1 MYASRKAASAHFAAT
16 LNQTKEGDMPGLY
29 IGSTSGFAGKNLVA
43 MALGVMLKE
52 QGYTVGYMKPVG
64 TLPSQPEKT
73 MGDEDAFF
81 VQDVL
86 GLTDDLELVTPVLV
100 THELRVQ
107 AFAEG
112 CPDWMGKIIKAYD
125 ILSKDKDIV
134 IICGSG
140 SFLHA
145 GKYCDVAGLDVAQT
159 LEAKVVL
166 IDRFFKEFYY
176 DYLISAKELLGE
188 AMLGVIFN
196 AVPDSRVSE
205 VTDQLEPLLNRRGIN
220 MLGAIPEDHLLN
232 AIRVYDLAQRLNG
245 KIISV
250 PAKRDVMVENFLI
263 GTMQVENFM
272 NHFKKKK
279 NSAVIVGGDRSDLQL
294 VALEGKCS
302 CLILTGNLYPND
314 IILTRSEVLEVPII
328 VVRDDTYTVA
338 KTMENILESSKLRD
352 PVKVKHGANL
362 LNSIIDFSTI
372 KKGLG
377 LD

>member
-1 MYASRKAASAHFAAT
+1 
-16 LNQTKEGDMPGLY
+16 MPGLY

-52 QGYTVGYMKPVG
+52 QGYRVGYMKPVSS
-64 TLPSQPEKT
+64 LPSQPEKT
-73 MGDEDAFF
+73 MGDEDAVF

-100 THELRVQ
+100 TQELRLQ
-107 AFAEG
+107 AFSEG
-112 CPDWMGKIIKAYD
+112 CPDWMGKITKAYAA
-125 ILSKDKDIV
+125 LSQDKDIV

-145 GKYCDVAGLDVAQT
+145 GKYCNVAGLDVSQA

-188 AMLGVIFN
+188 DMLGAIFN
-196 AVPDSRVSE
+196 AVPDSRAGE
-205 VTDQLEPLLNRRGIN
+205 VKSQLAPLLKRRGIN
-220 MLGAIPEDHLLN
+220 LLGTIPEDHLLN
-232 AIRVYDLAQRLNG
+232 AIRVHDLNQRLGG

-250 PAKRDVMVENFLI
+250 PMKRDTMVESFLI

-272 NHFKKKK
+272 NHFKKKR

-338 KTMENILESSKLRD
+338 KKMENILESSKLRD
-352 PVKVKHGANL
+352 PVKVKHGAQL
-362 LNSIIDFSTI
+362 LNSIIDFPAV
-372 KKGLG
+372 KEGLG
-377 LD
+377 LDG

>member
-1 MYASRKAASAHFAAT
+1 
-16 LNQTKEGDMPGLY
+16 MPGLY

-52 QGYTVGYMKPVG
+52 QGYRVGYMKPVG

-107 AFAEG
+107 AFSEG
-112 CPDWMGKIIKAYD
+112 CPDWMGKIVQAYEA
-125 ILSKDKDIV
+125 LSRDKDIV

-145 GKYCDVAGLDVAQT
+145 GKYCDVAGLDVAQA

-176 DYLISAKELLGE
+176 DYLISARELLGE
-188 AMLGVIFN
+188 TMLGTIFN
-196 AVPDSRVSE
+196 AVPDSRASE
-205 VTDQLEPLLNRRGIN
+205 VKNHLEPLLRRRGIN
-220 MLGAIPEDHLLN
+220 LLGTIPEDHLLN
-232 AIRVYDLAQRLNG
+232 AIRVYDLAQRLGG

-250 PAKRDVMVENFLI
+250 PTKRDVMVENFLI

-272 NHFKKKK
+272 NHFKKRK

-314 IILTRSEVLEVPII
+314 IILTRSEVLEVPIL

-338 KTMENILESSKLRD
+338 KKMESILESSKLRD
-352 PVKVKHGANL
+352 PIKVKHGAQL

-377 LD
+377 LE